1 MVLLHPHTLWKLSL
15 ENTSCFPLQDICFV
29 RTEGSEQGSCSVH
42 TRIYMRYICAHT
54 LAFTM
59 YCCYY
64 LLLAILLYATFLIH
78 VPSMPQPPPSKLVL
92 SRFLLDSLHAPAS
105 FLPSLYES
113 RKFPRIL
120 NNANK
125 TALATVIEGR
135 RALVIYFAVIKN

>member
-1 MVLLHPHTLWKLSL
+1 
-15 ENTSCFPLQDICFV
+15 
-29 RTEGSEQGSCSVH
+29 
-42 TRIYMRYICAHT
+42 MRYICAHT
-54 LAFTM
+54 LAFTI

-105 FLPSLYES
+105 FLPSLYKS

-120 NNANK
+120 NTANK